1 MSMELKTCGCG
12 RSPTGRCMGW
22 HGLEEDEYLQ
32 KLNEFVQAVFEF
44 QSKKVEEVL
53 AKDGE
58 AISKAPQ
65 G

>member
-1 MSMELKTCGCG
+1 MELKTCGCG

-22 HGLEEDEYLQ
+22 HSLEETEYLE
-32 KLNEFVQAVFEF
+32 KLSEFVQAVFEF
-44 QSKKVEEVL
+44 QGKKVEEAL

-58 AISKAPQ
+58 EISKLPQ

>member
-1 MSMELKTCGCG
+1 MELKTCGCG

-22 HGLEEDEYLQ
+22 HGLEEAEYLT
-32 KLNEFVQAVFEF
+32 KLNEFVQAVFKF
-44 QSKKVEEVL
+44 QGKKINEAV

-58 AISKAPQ
+58 EISKSPQ